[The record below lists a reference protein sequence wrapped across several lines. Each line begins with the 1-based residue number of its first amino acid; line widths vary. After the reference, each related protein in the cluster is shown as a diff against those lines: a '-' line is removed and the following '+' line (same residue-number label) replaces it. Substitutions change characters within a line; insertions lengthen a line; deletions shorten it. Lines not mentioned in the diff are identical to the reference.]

1 MDGTPHRPGEPG
13 VHTVCR
19 AALHNAWDA
28 GLAPA
33 VEIDPGDVVELA
45 APDASDDQ
53 ITGGSDVAALSA
65 LDFSRMNPVA
75 GPVFVRGARPGDALE
90 VEILDV
96 RTRTWGWTA
105 IVPGFGLMADE
116 YPGPWLGMSSVERD
130 HVRFGQ
136 RARLPY
142 RPFPG
147 TIGVVPAEPGR
158 HSVLPPSR
166 FGGNL
171 DVRHLTV
178 GSTLLLP
185 VGVDGALL
193 SVGDGHAVQGDGE
206 VCGSAVETG
215 MEIVLR
221 VGLRRGLGPA
231 GPQVHVPRCPPSPSS
246 ETRIT
251 TGVAEDLHEATR
263 AAVRAMIA
271 FLVDRHGL
279 EPLEAYALTS
289 VAADLRIHEVV
300 NAPRWV
306 VGAAIATDVLVEA

>member
-1 MDGTPHRPGEPG
+1 MDGTPLRPGEPR

-53 ITGGSDVAALSA
+53 ITGSSDVAALSA

-75 GPVFVRGARPGDALE
+75 GPVFVHGARPGDALE

-130 HVRFGQ
+130 HVRFGH

-147 TIGVVPAEPGR
+147 TIGVVPGEPGP

-215 MEIVLR
+215 MEIALR
-221 VGLRRGLGPA
+221 VGLRRGLGPD
-231 GPQVHVPRCPPSPSS
+231 GPQVHVPRAAPSPSS

>member
-1 MDGTPHRPGEPG
+1 
-13 VHTVCR
+13 V
-19 AALHNAWDA
+19 
-28 GLAPA
+28 
-33 VEIDPGDVVELA
+33 
-45 APDASDDQ
+45 
-53 ITGGSDVAALSA
+53 
-65 LDFSRMNPVA
+65 
-75 GPVFVRGARPGDALE
+75 
-90 VEILDV
+90 
-96 RTRTWGWTA
+96 
-105 IVPGFGLMADE
+105 
-116 YPGPWLGMSSVERD
+116 
-130 HVRFGQ
+130 
-136 RARLPY
+136 RLPY

-147 TIGVVPAEPGR
+147 TIGVVPAEPGP
-158 HSVLPPSR
+158 HSILPPSR

-215 MEIVLR
+215 MEIALR
-221 VGLRRGLGPA
+221 VGLRRGLGLD
-231 GPQVHVPRCPPSPSS
+231 GPQVHVPRRPPSPPS

-263 AAVRAMIA
+263 AAVRAMIG

-306 VGAAIATDVLVEA
+306 VGAAIATDILVDG